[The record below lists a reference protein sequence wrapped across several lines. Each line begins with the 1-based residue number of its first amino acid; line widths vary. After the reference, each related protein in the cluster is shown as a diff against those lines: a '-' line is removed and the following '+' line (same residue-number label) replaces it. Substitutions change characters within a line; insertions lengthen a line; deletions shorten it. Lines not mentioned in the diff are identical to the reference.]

1 MKILLEELPH
11 QEEALKHLLEA
22 FPLLDKQ
29 TTDPDRDYVYANPL
43 LHYRDR
49 EDKNIDIKME
59 TGTGKTYVYTRTM
72 YELHQ
77 RFGIFKFV
85 IVVPSPAIKEG
96 TKNFIQSSY
105 AKQHFAQFYGNAK
118 IDLNVINAGD
128 FNTRSGRKNF
138 PAHLTN
144 FIEGSRQ
151 NATTIQVL
159 LINAG
164 MLNSPSMKNSNY
176 DQTLIGGTTQP
187 LEAIQQTRPV
197 VIIDEPHRFPRDKAH
212 YKAIEALK
220 PQTIIRFGATFPDI
234 KVGRS
239 RNASVKKDYY
249 RGEPQY
255 NLNAVDSFNNGL
267 VKGIDIFYPNL
278 SEQKAQN
285 AWIVDSVSAKKLIL
299 KQGNVYKTLH
309 VGDNLADVDD
319 DFEGDVVYSGS
330 KVLSNDLELSK
341 GMTLIPGTFQSS
353 YQEMIMKDAINEHF
367 QKEQENFF
375 RPNNAPKLKTLSL
388 FFIDSIRSYRD
399 NEGWLK
405 QTFERLLT
413 KKLEELIADYEAR
426 KSQQEQD
433 YLAFLKATQKS
444 LQSDKQNV
452 HAGYFGEDRG
462 SGDDAIQAEV
472 DDILKNK
479 DKLLS
484 FKDKHGNW
492 ITRRFLFSKWTL
504 REGWDNPNVFVIA
517 KLRTSGS
524 DNSKIQEVGRG
535 LRLPVDETGHRVHQ
549 EEFESRL
556 SFHIGFDEREFAQ
569 KLVGEIN
576 SDRKV
581 LLNHNK
587 LDDNMI
593 KVILED
599 VQKTN
604 PDFRQEDLLKQ
615 LDDLNIINRTNE
627 FNEEVTI
634 DGQVKSGFEWLLD
647 YYPVLKDTQLRDD
660 KVKDKPKQLQK
671 TLVKLNQDNW
681 EKVKELWKKFSQ
693 RHMLVFER
701 NSNKISPIAKV
712 AKDVF
717 SNRDHYQRE
726 SYTYSKQELINGN
739 DQIEIAENLSQA
751 YEGSYQSGMPYR
763 AFIKELAKK
772 TNLPIKDIHPHVLE
786 VLKTLNNSD
795 YLSYSS
801 INKLVQNF
809 KAEFEK
815 TYSQSYC
822 YEALDFQ
829 ARTSIFDPKDNTFV
843 DSLNAN
849 LLGVHKLDT
858 IPKDARNLYETPP
871 VYYDSVH
878 PEKDLL
884 TRGYEKAVTV
894 FGKLPKSAIK
904 IPKFT
909 GGTTTPDFIYVL
921 EKEDDS
927 SIYLLVEGKAD
938 NMRERDQQIIKVQ
951 ETFFKQL
958 DKYHIEYQV
967 ATDPQDVYNK
977 IDHLLTTKPK

>member
-11 QEEALKHLLEA
+11 QEESLENLLKA
-22 FPLLDKQ
+22 FPPLDEQ
-29 TTDPDRDYVYANPL
+29 TTDPDKDFVYANPI
-43 LHYRDR
+43 LHYRHRD
-49 EDKNIDIKME
+49 DKNIDIKME
-59 TGTGKTYVYTRTM
+59 TGTGKTYVYTRAM

-85 IVVPSPAIKEG
+85 IVLPTPAIKEG
-96 TKNFIQSSY
+96 TKKFIQSSY
-105 AKQHFAQFYGNAK
+105 AKQHFAQFYGNTR

-128 FNTRSGRKNF
+128 FKSKSGRKNF

-151 NATTIQVL
+151 NTNTIQVL

-164 MLNSPSMKNSNY
+164 MLNSSSMKKSDY

-197 VIIDEPHRFPRDKAH
+197 VIIDEPHRFPRDKAN

-220 PQTIIRFGATFPDI
+220 PQTIIRFGATFPDVTI
-234 KVGRS
+234 GRG
-239 RNASVKKDYY
+239 RNKQVKKDYY
-249 RGEPQY
+249 QGNPQY

-278 SEQKAQN
+278 SEQQAKKS
-285 AWIVDSVSAKKLIL
+285 WVVDKVSAKELTL
-299 KQGNVYKTLH
+299 KQGKVYKTLN

-319 DFEGDVVYSGS
+319 DFEGDVVYAGS
-330 KVLSNDLELSK
+330 KTLSNDLELSK
-341 GMTLIPGTFQSS
+341 GMTLIPGTFQAS
-353 YQEMIMKDAINEHF
+353 YQEMIIEDAINEHF
-367 QKEQENFF
+367 RKEQENFL
-375 RPNNAPKLKTLSL
+375 RPNNAPKIKTLSL

-399 NEGWLK
+399 NDGWLK

-413 KKLEELIADYEAR
+413 KKLKELIGKYES
-426 KSQQEQD
+426 SQNQKEKD
-433 YLAFLKATQKS
+433 YLEFLRATQKS
-444 LQSDKQNV
+444 LQAENQNV

-462 SGDDAIQAEV
+462 SGDEDIQAEV

-484 FKDKHGNW
+484 FKDEHGNW

-535 LRLPVDETGHRVHQ
+535 LRLPVDETGHRVRQ

-556 SFHIGFDEREFAQ
+556 SFHISFDEREFAQ

-576 SDRKV
+576 SDS
-581 LLNHNK
+581 LLNYER

-593 KVILED
+593 KLILED
-599 VQKTN
+599 VQKTHPN
-604 PDFRQEDLLKQ
+604 FDEKDLLEQ
-615 LDDLNIINRTNE
+615 LDDLKIIDRSNR
-627 FNEEVTI
+627 FNEKVEI
-634 DGQVKSGFEWLLD
+634 EGKVKSGFEWLLE
-647 YYPVLKDTQLRDD
+647 YYPVLNDAQLR
-660 KVKDKPKQLQK
+660 KGRVENNNRQRPKK
-671 TLVKLNQDNW
+671 FVKLNQENW
-681 EKVKELWKKFSQ
+681 KKVKEIWKIFSK
-693 RHMLVFER
+693 RHMLIFER
-701 NSNKISPIAKV
+701 NSIQISHIAE
-712 AKDVF
+712 DVF
-717 SNRDHYQRE
+717 SNVDNYQRE
-726 SYTYSKQELINGN
+726 SYTYSKQELTSDDN
-739 DQIEIAENLSQA
+739 QIEIVDSLSQE
-751 YEGSYQSGMPYR
+751 YDGSYRSGMPYG
-763 AFIKELAKK
+763 AFVKELAKK
-772 TNLPIKDIHPHVLE
+772 TDLPIKDIHPHVL
-786 VLKTLNNSD
+786 KAIKKLNNSE

-801 INKLVQNF
+801 VKKLVRNF

-815 TYSQSYC
+815 TYSQSYH

-829 ARTSIFDPKDNTFV
+829 ARTSIFNPKDNTFV
-843 DSLNAN
+843 ESVSSG
-849 LLGVHKLDT
+849 LLGVNQVEEK
-858 IPKDARNLYETPP
+858 IPNADKSLYDMPP

-884 TRGYEKAVTV
+884 TRGYGNGVTV

-904 IPKFT
+904 LPKFT

-921 EKEDDS
+921 EKGDTS
-927 SIYLLVEGKAD
+927 SIYLLVEGKAED
-938 NMRERDQQIIKVQ
+938 KRESDRLVIQGQ
-951 ETFFKQL
+951 EKFFEQL
-958 DKYHIEYQV
+958 DKFKIEYQL
-967 ATDPQDVYNK
+967 AIDAQDVYQK
-977 IDHLLTTKPK
+977 IDDLLNAKTE

>member
-11 QEEALKHLLEA
+11 QEESLENLLKA
-22 FPLLDKQ
+22 FPPLDEQ
-29 TTDPDRDYVYANPL
+29 TTDPDKDFVYANPI
-43 LHYRDR
+43 LHYRHRD
-49 EDKNIDIKME
+49 DKNIDIKME
-59 TGTGKTYVYTRTM
+59 TGTGKTYVYTRAM

-85 IVVPSPAIKEG
+85 IVLPTPAIKEG
-96 TKNFIQSSY
+96 TKKFIQSSY
-105 AKQHFAQFYGNAK
+105 AKQHFAQFYGNTR

-128 FNTRSGRKNF
+128 FKSKSGRKNF

-151 NATTIQVL
+151 NTNTIQVL

-164 MLNSPSMKNSNY
+164 MLNSSSMKKSDY

-197 VIIDEPHRFPRDKAH
+197 IIIDEPHRFPRDKAN

-220 PQTIIRFGATFPDI
+220 PQTIIRFGATFPDVTI
-234 KVGRS
+234 GRG
-239 RNASVKKDYY
+239 RNKQVKKDYY
-249 RGEPQY
+249 QGNPQY

-278 SEQKAQN
+278 SEQQAKKS
-285 AWIVDSVSAKKLIL
+285 WVVDKVSAKELTL
-299 KQGNVYKTLH
+299 KQGKVYKTLN

-319 DFEGDVVYSGS
+319 DFEGDVVYAGS
-330 KVLSNDLELSK
+330 KTLSNDLELSK
-341 GMTLIPGTFQSS
+341 GMTLIPGTFQAS
-353 YQEMIMKDAINEHF
+353 YQEMIIEDAINEHF
-367 QKEQENFF
+367 RKEQENFL
-375 RPNNAPKLKTLSL
+375 RPNNAPKIKTLSL

-399 NEGWLK
+399 NDGWLK

-413 KKLEELIADYEAR
+413 KKLKELIGKYES
-426 KSQQEQD
+426 SQNQKEKD
-433 YLAFLKATQKS
+433 YLEFLRATQKS
-444 LQSDKQNV
+444 LQAENQNV

-462 SGDDAIQAEV
+462 SGDEDIQAEV

-484 FKDKHGNW
+484 FKDEHGNW

-535 LRLPVDETGHRVHQ
+535 LRLPVDETGHRVRQ

-556 SFHIGFDEREFAQ
+556 SFHISFDEREFAQ

-576 SDRKV
+576 SDS
-581 LLNHNK
+581 LLNYER

-593 KVILED
+593 KLILED
-599 VQKTN
+599 VQKTQPN
-604 PDFRQEDLLKQ
+604 FDEKDLLEQ
-615 LDDLNIINRTNE
+615 LDDLKIIDRSNR
-627 FNEEVTI
+627 FNEKVEI
-634 DGQVKSGFEWLLD
+634 EGKVKSGFEWLLE
-647 YYPVLKDTQLRDD
+647 YYPVLNDAQLR
-660 KVKDKPKQLQK
+660 KGRVENNNRQRPKK
-671 TLVKLNQDNW
+671 FVKLNQENW
-681 EKVKELWKKFSQ
+681 EKVKEIWKIFSK
-693 RHMLVFER
+693 RHMLIFER
-701 NSNKISPIAKV
+701 NSIQISHIAE
-712 AKDVF
+712 DVF
-717 SNRDHYQRE
+717 SNVDNYQRE
-726 SYTYSKQELINGN
+726 SYTYSKQELISDDN
-739 DQIEIAENLSQA
+739 QIEIVDSLSQE
-751 YEGSYQSGMPYR
+751 YDGSYRSGMPYG
-763 AFIKELAKK
+763 AFVKELAKK
-772 TNLPIKDIHPHVLE
+772 TDLPIKDIHPHVL
-786 VLKTLNNSD
+786 KAIKKLNNSE

-801 INKLVQNF
+801 VKKLVRNF

-815 TYSQSYC
+815 TYSQSYH

-829 ARTSIFDPKDNTFV
+829 ARTSIFNPKDNTFV
-843 DSLNAN
+843 ESVSSG
-849 LLGVHKLDT
+849 LLGVNQVEEK
-858 IPKDARNLYETPP
+858 IPNADKSLYDMPP

-884 TRGYEKAVTV
+884 TRGYGNGVTV

-904 IPKFT
+904 LPKFT

-921 EKEDDS
+921 EKGDTS
-927 SIYLLVEGKAD
+927 SIYLLVEGKAED
-938 NMRERDQQIIKVQ
+938 KRESDRLVIQGQ
-951 ETFFKQL
+951 EKFFEQL
-958 DKYHIEYQV
+958 DKFKIEYQL
-967 ATDPQDVYNK
+967 AIDAQDVYQK
-977 IDHLLTTKPK
+977 IDDLLNAKTE

>member
-11 QEEALKHLLEA
+11 QEESLENLLKA
-22 FPLLDKQ
+22 FPPLDEQ
-29 TTDPDRDYVYANPL
+29 TTDPDKDFVYANPI
-43 LHYRDR
+43 LHYRHRD
-49 EDKNIDIKME
+49 DKNIDIKME
-59 TGTGKTYVYTRTM
+59 TGTGKTYVYTRAM

-85 IVVPSPAIKEG
+85 IVLPTPAIKEG
-96 TKNFIQSSY
+96 TKKFIQSSY
-105 AKQHFAQFYGNAK
+105 AKQHFAQFYGNTR

-128 FNTRSGRKNF
+128 FKSKSGRKNF

-151 NATTIQVL
+151 NTNTIQVL

-164 MLNSPSMKNSNY
+164 MLNSSSMKKSDY

-197 VIIDEPHRFPRDKAH
+197 VIIDEPHRFPRDKAN

-220 PQTIIRFGATFPDI
+220 PQTIIRFGATFPDVTI
-234 KVGRS
+234 GRG
-239 RNASVKKDYY
+239 RNKQVKKDYY
-249 RGEPQY
+249 QGNPQY

-278 SEQKAQN
+278 SEQQAKKS
-285 AWIVDSVSAKKLIL
+285 WVVDKVSAKELTL
-299 KQGNVYKTLH
+299 KQGKVYKTLN

-319 DFEGDVVYSGS
+319 DFEGDVVYAGS
-330 KVLSNDLELSK
+330 KTLSNDLELSK
-341 GMTLIPGTFQSS
+341 GMTLIPGTFQAS
-353 YQEMIMKDAINEHF
+353 YQEMIIEDAINEHF
-367 QKEQENFF
+367 RKEQENFL
-375 RPNNAPKLKTLSL
+375 RPNNAPKIKTLSL

-399 NEGWLK
+399 NDGWLK

-413 KKLEELIADYEAR
+413 KKLKELIGKYES
-426 KSQQEQD
+426 SQNQKEKD
-433 YLAFLKATQKS
+433 YLEFLRATQKS
-444 LQSDKQNV
+444 LQAENQNV

-462 SGDDAIQAEV
+462 SGDEDIQAEV

-484 FKDKHGNW
+484 FKDEHGNW

-535 LRLPVDETGHRVHQ
+535 LRLPVDETGHRVRQ

-556 SFHIGFDEREFAQ
+556 SFHISFDEREFAQ

-576 SDRKV
+576 SDS
-581 LLNHNK
+581 LLNYER

-593 KVILED
+593 KLILED
-599 VQKTN
+599 VQKTHPN
-604 PDFRQEDLLKQ
+604 FDEKDLLEQ
-615 LDDLNIINRTNE
+615 LDDLKIIDRGNR
-627 FNEEVTI
+627 FNEKVEI
-634 DGQVKSGFEWLLD
+634 EGKVKSGFEWLLE
-647 YYPVLKDTQLRDD
+647 YYPVLNDAQLR
-660 KVKDKPKQLQK
+660 KGRVENNNRQRPKK
-671 TLVKLNQDNW
+671 FVKLNQENW
-681 EKVKELWKKFSQ
+681 EKVKEIWKIFSK
-693 RHMLVFER
+693 RHMLIFER
-701 NSNKISPIAKV
+701 NSIQISHIAE
-712 AKDVF
+712 DVF
-717 SNRDHYQRE
+717 SNVDNYQRE
-726 SYTYSKQELINGN
+726 SYTYSKQELTSDDN
-739 DQIEIAENLSQA
+739 QIEIVVSLSQE
-751 YEGSYQSGMPYR
+751 YDGSYRSGMPYG
-763 AFIKELAKK
+763 AFVKELAKK
-772 TNLPIKDIHPHVLE
+772 TDLPIKDIHPHVLKA
-786 VLKTLNNSD
+786 LKKLNNSE

-801 INKLVQNF
+801 VKKLVRNF

-815 TYSQSYC
+815 TYSQSYH

-829 ARTSIFDPKDNTFV
+829 ARTSIFNPKDNTFV
-843 DSLNAN
+843 ESVSSG
-849 LLGVHKLDT
+849 LLGVNQVEEK
-858 IPKDARNLYETPP
+858 IPNADKSLYDMPP

-884 TRGYEKAVTV
+884 TRGYGNGVTV

-904 IPKFT
+904 LPKFT

-921 EKEDDS
+921 EKGDTS
-927 SIYLLVEGKAD
+927 SIYLLVEGKAED
-938 NMRERDQQIIKVQ
+938 KRESDRLVIQGQ
-951 ETFFKQL
+951 EKFFEQL
-958 DKYHIEYQV
+958 DKFKIEYQL
-967 ATDPQDVYNK
+967 AIDAQDVYQK
-977 IDHLLTTKPK
+977 IDDLLNAKTE

>member
-11 QEEALKHLLEA
+11 QEESLENLLKA
-22 FPLLDKQ
+22 FPPLDEQ
-29 TTDPDRDYVYANPL
+29 TTDPDKNFVYANPI
-43 LHYRDR
+43 LHYRNRD
-49 EDKNIDIKME
+49 DKNIDIKME
-59 TGTGKTYVYTRTM
+59 TGTGKTYVYTRAM

-85 IVVPSPAIKEG
+85 IVVPTPAIKEG
-96 TKNFIQSSY
+96 TKKFIQSSY
-105 AKQHFAQFYGNAK
+105 AKQHFAQFYGNTR

-128 FNTRSGRKNF
+128 FKSKSGRKNF

-151 NATTIQVL
+151 NTNTIQVL

-164 MLNSPSMKNSNY
+164 MLNSSSMKKSDY

-197 VIIDEPHRFPRDKAH
+197 VIIDEPHRFPRDKAN

-220 PQTIIRFGATFPDI
+220 PQTIIRFGATFPDVTI
-234 KVGRS
+234 GRG
-239 RNASVKKDYY
+239 RNKQVKKDYY
-249 RGEPQY
+249 QGKPQY

-278 SEQKAQN
+278 SEQQAKKS
-285 AWIVDSVSAKKLIL
+285 WVVDKVSAKELTL
-299 KQGNVYKTLH
+299 KQGKVYKTLN

-319 DFEGDVVYSGS
+319 DFEGDVVYAGS
-330 KVLSNDLELSK
+330 KTLSNDLELSK
-341 GMTLIPGTFQSS
+341 GMTLIPGTFQAS
-353 YQEMIMKDAINEHF
+353 YQEMIIEDAINEHF
-367 QKEQENFF
+367 RKEQENFL
-375 RPNNAPKLKTLSL
+375 RPNNAPKIKTLSL

-399 NEGWLK
+399 NDGWLK

-413 KKLEELIADYEAR
+413 KKLKELIGKYES
-426 KSQQEQD
+426 SQNQKEKD
-433 YLAFLKATQKS
+433 YLEFLRATQKS
-444 LQSDKQNV
+444 LKSENQNV

-462 SGDDAIQAEV
+462 SGDDDIQAEV

-484 FKDKHGNW
+484 FKDEHGNW

-535 LRLPVDETGHRVHQ
+535 LRLPVDETGHRVRQ

-576 SDRKV
+576 SDS
-581 LLNHNK
+581 LLNYER

-593 KVILED
+593 KLILKD
-599 VQKTN
+599 VQKTQPN
-604 PDFRQEDLLKQ
+604 FDEKDLLEQ
-615 LDDLNIINRTNE
+615 LDDLKIIDRSNK
-627 FNEEVTI
+627 FNEKVEI
-634 DGQVKSGFEWLLD
+634 EGKVKSGYEWLLE
-647 YYPVLKDTQLRDD
+647 YYPVVNDAQLRKG
-660 KVKDKPKQLQK
+660 KVENNNRQRPKK
-671 TLVKLNQDNW
+671 LVKLNQENW
-681 EKVKELWKKFSQ
+681 EKVKEIWKIFSK
-693 RHMLVFER
+693 RHMLIFER
-701 NSNKISPIAKV
+701 NSVQISHIAKN
-712 AKDVF
+712 VF
-717 SNRDHYQRE
+717 SNVDNYQRE
-726 SYTYSKQELINGN
+726 SYTYSKQELTSDDN
-739 DQIEIAENLSQA
+739 QIEIVKSLSQE
-751 YEGSYQSGMPYR
+751 YDGSYRSGMPYG
-763 AFIKELAKK
+763 AFVKELAKK
-772 TNLPIKDIHPHVLE
+772 TDLPIKDIHPHVL
-786 VLKTLNNSD
+786 KAIKKLNNSE

-801 INKLVQNF
+801 VKKLVRNF

-815 TYSQSYC
+815 TYSQSYH

-829 ARTSIFDPKDNTFV
+829 ARTSIFNPKDNTFV
-843 DSLNAN
+843 ESVSSG
-849 LLGVHKLDT
+849 LLGVNQVEEK
-858 IPKDARNLYETPP
+858 ISKDERNLYDMPP

-884 TRGYEKAVTV
+884 TYGYGNGVTV

-904 IPKFT
+904 LPKFT

-921 EKEDDS
+921 EKGDTS
-927 SIYLLVEGKAD
+927 SIYLLVEGKPED
-938 NMRERDQQIIKVQ
+938 KRDSDHLVIQGQ
-951 ETFFKQL
+951 EKFFEQL
-958 DKYHIEYQV
+958 DKFKVEYQV
-967 ATDPQDVYNK
+967 AIEAQDVYQK
-977 IDHLLTTKPK
+977 IDDLLNTKTE

>member
-11 QEEALKHLLEA
+11 QEESLENLLKA
-22 FPLLDKQ
+22 FPPLDEQ
-29 TTDPDRDYVYANPL
+29 TTDPDKDFVYANPI
-43 LHYRDR
+43 LHYRHRD
-49 EDKNIDIKME
+49 DKNIDIKME
-59 TGTGKTYVYTRTM
+59 TGTGKTYVYTRAM

-85 IVVPSPAIKEG
+85 IVLPTPAIKEG
-96 TKNFIQSSY
+96 TKKFIQSSY
-105 AKQHFAQFYGNAK
+105 AKQHFAQFYGNTR

-128 FNTRSGRKNF
+128 FKSKSGRKNF

-151 NATTIQVL
+151 NTNTIQVL

-164 MLNSPSMKNSNY
+164 MLNSSSMKKSDY

-197 VIIDEPHRFPRDKAH
+197 VIIDEPHRFPRDKAN

-220 PQTIIRFGATFPDI
+220 PQTIIRFGATFPDVTI
-234 KVGRS
+234 GRG
-239 RNASVKKDYY
+239 RNKQVKKDYY
-249 RGEPQY
+249 QGNPQY

-278 SEQKAQN
+278 SEQQAKKS
-285 AWIVDSVSAKKLIL
+285 WVVDKVSAKELTL
-299 KQGNVYKTLH
+299 KQGKVYKTLN

-319 DFEGDVVYSGS
+319 DFEGDVVYAGS
-330 KVLSNDLELSK
+330 KTLSNDLELSK
-341 GMTLIPGTFQSS
+341 GMTLIPGTFQAS
-353 YQEMIMKDAINEHF
+353 YQEMIIEDAINEHF
-367 QKEQENFF
+367 RKEQENFL
-375 RPNNAPKLKTLSL
+375 RPNNAPKIKTLSL

-399 NEGWLK
+399 NYGWLK

-413 KKLEELIADYEAR
+413 KKLKELIGKYES
-426 KSQQEQD
+426 SQNQKEKD
-433 YLAFLKATQKS
+433 YLEFLRATQKS
-444 LQSDKQNV
+444 LQAENQNV

-462 SGDDAIQAEV
+462 SGDEDIQAEV

-484 FKDKHGNW
+484 FKDEHGNW

-535 LRLPVDETGHRVHQ
+535 LRLPVDETGHRVRQ

-556 SFHIGFDEREFAQ
+556 SFHISFDEREFAQ

-576 SDRKV
+576 SDS
-581 LLNHNK
+581 LLNYER

-593 KVILED
+593 KLILED
-599 VQKTN
+599 VQKTHPN
-604 PDFRQEDLLKQ
+604 FDEKDLLEQ
-615 LDDLNIINRTNE
+615 LDDLKIIDRSNR
-627 FNEEVTI
+627 FNEKVEI
-634 DGQVKSGFEWLLD
+634 EGKVKSGFEWLLE
-647 YYPVLKDTQLRDD
+647 YYPVLNDAQLR
-660 KVKDKPKQLQK
+660 KGRVENNNRQRPKK
-671 TLVKLNQDNW
+671 FVKLNQENW
-681 EKVKELWKKFSQ
+681 KKVKEIWKIFSK
-693 RHMLVFER
+693 RHMLIFER
-701 NSNKISPIAKV
+701 NSIQISHIAE
-712 AKDVF
+712 DVF
-717 SNRDHYQRE
+717 SNVDNYQRE
-726 SYTYSKQELINGN
+726 SYTYSKQELTSDDN
-739 DQIEIAENLSQA
+739 QIEIVDSLSQE
-751 YEGSYQSGMPYR
+751 YDGSYRSGMPYG
-763 AFIKELAKK
+763 AFVKELAKK
-772 TNLPIKDIHPHVLE
+772 TDLPIKDIHPHVL
-786 VLKTLNNSD
+786 KAIKKLNNSE

-801 INKLVQNF
+801 VKKLVRNF

-815 TYSQSYC
+815 TYSQSYH

-829 ARTSIFDPKDNTFV
+829 ARTSIFNPKDNTFV
-843 DSLNAN
+843 ESVSSG
-849 LLGVHKLDT
+849 LLGVNQVEEK
-858 IPKDARNLYETPP
+858 IPNADKSLYDMPP

-884 TRGYEKAVTV
+884 TRGYGNGVTV

-904 IPKFT
+904 LPKFT

-921 EKEDDS
+921 EKGDTS
-927 SIYLLVEGKAD
+927 SIYLLVEGKAED
-938 NMRERDQQIIKVQ
+938 KRESDRLVIQGQ
-951 ETFFKQL
+951 EKFFEQL
-958 DKYHIEYQV
+958 DKFKIEYQL
-967 ATDPQDVYNK
+967 AIDAQDVYQK
-977 IDHLLTTKPK
+977 IDDLLNAKTE

>member
-11 QEEALKHLLEA
+11 QEESLENLLKA
-22 FPLLDKQ
+22 FPPLDEQ
-29 TTDPDRDYVYANPL
+29 TTDPDKDFVYANPI
-43 LHYRDR
+43 LHYRHRD
-49 EDKNIDIKME
+49 DKNIDIKME
-59 TGTGKTYVYTRTM
+59 TGTGKTYVYTRAM

-85 IVVPSPAIKEG
+85 IVLPKPAIKEG
-96 TKNFIQSSY
+96 TKKFIQSSY
-105 AKQHFAQFYGNAK
+105 AKQHFAQFYGNTR

-128 FNTRSGRKNF
+128 FKSKSGRKNF

-151 NATTIQVL
+151 NTNTIQVL

-164 MLNSPSMKNSNY
+164 MLNSSSMKKSDY

-197 VIIDEPHRFPRDKAH
+197 VIIDEPHRFPRDKAN

-220 PQTIIRFGATFPDI
+220 PQTIIRFGATFPDVTI
-234 KVGRS
+234 GRG
-239 RNASVKKDYY
+239 RNKQVKKDYY
-249 RGEPQY
+249 QGNPQY

-278 SEQKAQN
+278 SEQQAKKS
-285 AWIVDSVSAKKLIL
+285 WVVDKVSAKELTL
-299 KQGNVYKTLH
+299 KQGKVYKTLN

-319 DFEGDVVYSGS
+319 DFEGDVVYAGS
-330 KVLSNDLELSK
+330 KTLSNDLELSK
-341 GMTLIPGTFQSS
+341 GMTLIPGTFQAS
-353 YQEMIMKDAINEHF
+353 YQEMIIEDAINEHF
-367 QKEQENFF
+367 RKEQENFL
-375 RPNNAPKLKTLSL
+375 RPNNAPKIKTLSL

-399 NEGWLK
+399 NDGWLK

-413 KKLEELIADYEAR
+413 KKLKELIGKYES
-426 KSQQEQD
+426 SQNQKEKD
-433 YLAFLKATQKS
+433 YLEFLRATQKS
-444 LQSDKQNV
+444 LQAENQNV

-462 SGDDAIQAEV
+462 SGDEDIQAEV

-484 FKDKHGNW
+484 FKDEHGNW

-535 LRLPVDETGHRVHQ
+535 LRLPVDETGHRVRQ

-556 SFHIGFDEREFAQ
+556 SFHISFDEREFAQ

-576 SDRKV
+576 SDS
-581 LLNHNK
+581 LLNYER

-593 KVILED
+593 KLILED
-599 VQKTN
+599 VQKTHPN
-604 PDFRQEDLLKQ
+604 FDEKDLLEQ
-615 LDDLNIINRTNE
+615 LDDLKIIDRGNR
-627 FNEEVTI
+627 FNEKVEI
-634 DGQVKSGFEWLLD
+634 EGKVKSGFEWLLE
-647 YYPVLKDTQLRDD
+647 YYPVLNDAQLR
-660 KVKDKPKQLQK
+660 KGRVENNNRQRPKK
-671 TLVKLNQDNW
+671 FVKLNQENW
-681 EKVKELWKKFSQ
+681 EKVKEIWKIFSK
-693 RHMLVFER
+693 RHMLIFER
-701 NSNKISPIAKV
+701 NSIQISHIAE
-712 AKDVF
+712 DVF
-717 SNRDHYQRE
+717 SNVDNYQRE
-726 SYTYSKQELINGN
+726 SYTYSKQELTSDDN
-739 DQIEIAENLSQA
+739 QIEIVVSLSQE
-751 YEGSYQSGMPYR
+751 YDGSYRSGMPYG
-763 AFIKELAKK
+763 AFVKELAKK
-772 TNLPIKDIHPHVLE
+772 TDLPIKDIHPHVLKA
-786 VLKTLNNSD
+786 LKKLNNSE

-801 INKLVQNF
+801 VKKLVRNF

-815 TYSQSYC
+815 TYSQSYH

-829 ARTSIFDPKDNTFV
+829 ARTSIFNPKDNTFV
-843 DSLNAN
+843 ESVSSG
-849 LLGVHKLDT
+849 LLGVNQVEEK
-858 IPKDARNLYETPP
+858 IPNADKSLYDMPP

-884 TRGYEKAVTV
+884 TRGYGNGVTV

-904 IPKFT
+904 LPKFT

-921 EKEDDS
+921 EKGDTS
-927 SIYLLVEGKAD
+927 SIYLLVEGKAED
-938 NMRERDQQIIKVQ
+938 KRESDRLVIQGQ
-951 ETFFKQL
+951 EKFFEQL
-958 DKYHIEYQV
+958 DKFKIEYQL
-967 ATDPQDVYNK
+967 AIDAQDVYQK
-977 IDHLLTTKPK
+977 IDDLLNAKTE

>member
-11 QEEALKHLLEA
+11 QEESLENLLKA
-22 FPLLDKQ
+22 FPPLDEQ
-29 TTDPDRDYVYANPL
+29 TTVPDKDFVYANPI
-43 LHYRDR
+43 LHYRHRD
-49 EDKNIDIKME
+49 DKNIDIKME
-59 TGTGKTYVYTRTM
+59 TGTGKTYVYTRAM

-85 IVVPSPAIKEG
+85 IVLPTPAIKEG
-96 TKNFIQSSY
+96 TKKFIQSSY
-105 AKQHFAQFYGNAK
+105 AKQHFAQFYGNTR

-128 FNTRSGRKNF
+128 FKSKSGRKNF

-151 NATTIQVL
+151 NTNTIQVL

-164 MLNSPSMKNSNY
+164 MLNSSSMKKSDY

-197 VIIDEPHRFPRDKAH
+197 VIIDEPHRFPRDKAN

-220 PQTIIRFGATFPDI
+220 PQTIIRFGATFPDVTI
-234 KVGRS
+234 GRG
-239 RNASVKKDYY
+239 RNKQVKKDYY
-249 RGEPQY
+249 QGNPQY

-278 SEQKAQN
+278 SEQQAKKS
-285 AWIVDSVSAKKLIL
+285 WVVDKVSAKELTL
-299 KQGNVYKTLH
+299 KQGKVYKTLN

-319 DFEGDVVYSGS
+319 DFEGDVVYAGS
-330 KVLSNDLELSK
+330 KTLSNDLELSK
-341 GMTLIPGTFQSS
+341 GMTLIPGTFQAS
-353 YQEMIMKDAINEHF
+353 YQEMIIEDAINEHF
-367 QKEQENFF
+367 RKEQENFL
-375 RPNNAPKLKTLSL
+375 RPNNAPKIKTLSL

-399 NEGWLK
+399 NDGWLK

-413 KKLEELIADYEAR
+413 KKLKELIGKYES
-426 KSQQEQD
+426 SQNQKEKD
-433 YLAFLKATQKS
+433 YLEFLRATQKS
-444 LQSDKQNV
+444 LQAENQNV

-462 SGDDAIQAEV
+462 SGDEDIQAEV

-484 FKDKHGNW
+484 FKDEHGNW

-535 LRLPVDETGHRVHQ
+535 LRLPVDETGHRVRQ

-556 SFHIGFDEREFAQ
+556 SFHISFDEREFAQ

-576 SDRKV
+576 SDS
-581 LLNHNK
+581 LLNYER

-593 KVILED
+593 KLILED
-599 VQKTN
+599 VQKTHPN
-604 PDFRQEDLLKQ
+604 FDEKDLLEQ
-615 LDDLNIINRTNE
+615 LDDLKIIDRGNR
-627 FNEEVTI
+627 FNEKVEI
-634 DGQVKSGFEWLLD
+634 EGKVKSGFEWLLE
-647 YYPVLKDTQLRDD
+647 YYPVLNDAQLR
-660 KVKDKPKQLQK
+660 KGRVENNNRQRPKK
-671 TLVKLNQDNW
+671 FVKLNQENW
-681 EKVKELWKKFSQ
+681 EKVKEIWKIFSK
-693 RHMLVFER
+693 RHMLIFER
-701 NSNKISPIAKV
+701 NSIQISHIAE
-712 AKDVF
+712 DVF
-717 SNRDHYQRE
+717 SNVDNYQRE
-726 SYTYSKQELINGN
+726 SYTYSKQELTSDDN
-739 DQIEIAENLSQA
+739 QIEIVDSLSQE
-751 YEGSYQSGMPYR
+751 YDGSYRSGMPYG
-763 AFIKELAKK
+763 AFVKELAKK
-772 TNLPIKDIHPHVLE
+772 TDLPIKDIHPHVL
-786 VLKTLNNSD
+786 KAIKKLNNSE

-801 INKLVQNF
+801 VKKLVRNF

-815 TYSQSYC
+815 TYSQSYH

-829 ARTSIFDPKDNTFV
+829 ARTSIFNPKDNTFV
-843 DSLNAN
+843 ESVSSG
-849 LLGVHKLDT
+849 LLGVNQVEEK
-858 IPKDARNLYETPP
+858 IPNADKSLYDMPP

-884 TRGYEKAVTV
+884 TRGYGNGVTV

-904 IPKFT
+904 LPKFT

-921 EKEDDS
+921 EKGDTS
-927 SIYLLVEGKAD
+927 SIYLLVEGKAED
-938 NMRERDQQIIKVQ
+938 KRESDRLVIQGQ
-951 ETFFKQL
+951 EKFFEQL
-958 DKYHIEYQV
+958 DKFKIEYQL
-967 ATDPQDVYNK
+967 AIDAQDVYQK
-977 IDHLLTTKPK
+977 IDDLLNAKTE

>member
-11 QEEALKHLLEA
+11 QEESLENLLKA
-22 FPLLDKQ
+22 FPPLDEQ
-29 TTDPDRDYVYANPL
+29 TTDPDKDFVYANPI
-43 LHYRDR
+43 LHYRHRD
-49 EDKNIDIKME
+49 DKNIDIKME
-59 TGTGKTYVYTRTM
+59 TGTGKTYVYTRAM

-85 IVVPSPAIKEG
+85 IVLPTPAIKEG
-96 TKNFIQSSY
+96 TKKFIQSSY
-105 AKQHFAQFYGNAK
+105 AKQHFAQFYGNTR

-128 FNTRSGRKNF
+128 FKSKSGRKNF

-151 NATTIQVL
+151 NTNTIQVL

-164 MLNSPSMKNSNY
+164 MLNSSSMKKSDY

-197 VIIDEPHRFPRDKAH
+197 VIIDEPHRFPRDKAN

-220 PQTIIRFGATFPDI
+220 PQTIIRFGATFPDVTI
-234 KVGRS
+234 GRG
-239 RNASVKKDYY
+239 RNKQVKKDYY
-249 RGEPQY
+249 QGNPQY

-278 SEQKAQN
+278 SEQQAKKS
-285 AWIVDSVSAKKLIL
+285 WVVDKVSAKELTL
-299 KQGNVYKTLH
+299 KQGKVYKTLN

-319 DFEGDVVYSGS
+319 DFEGDVVYAGS
-330 KVLSNDLELSK
+330 KTLSNDLELSK
-341 GMTLIPGTFQSS
+341 GMTLIPGTFQAS
-353 YQEMIMKDAINEHF
+353 YQEMIIEDAINEHF
-367 QKEQENFF
+367 RKEQENFL
-375 RPNNAPKLKTLSL
+375 RPNNAPKIKTLSL

-399 NEGWLK
+399 NDGWLK

-413 KKLEELIADYEAR
+413 KKLKELIGKYES
-426 KSQQEQD
+426 SQNQKEKD
-433 YLAFLKATQKS
+433 YLEFLRATQKS
-444 LQSDKQNV
+444 LQAENQNV

-462 SGDDAIQAEV
+462 SGDEDIQAEV

-484 FKDKHGNW
+484 FKDEHGNW

-535 LRLPVDETGHRVHQ
+535 LRLPVDETGHRVRQ

-556 SFHIGFDEREFAQ
+556 SFHISFDEREFAQ

-576 SDRKV
+576 SDS
-581 LLNHNK
+581 LLNYER

-593 KVILED
+593 KLILED
-599 VQKTN
+599 VQKTQPN
-604 PDFRQEDLLKQ
+604 FDEKDLLEQ
-615 LDDLNIINRTNE
+615 LDDLKIIDRSNR
-627 FNEEVTI
+627 FNEKVEI
-634 DGQVKSGFEWLLD
+634 EGKVKSGFEWLLE
-647 YYPVLKDTQLRDD
+647 YYPVLNDAQLR
-660 KVKDKPKQLQK
+660 KGRVENNNRQRPKK
-671 TLVKLNQDNW
+671 FVKLNQENW
-681 EKVKELWKKFSQ
+681 EKVKEIWKIFSK
-693 RHMLVFER
+693 RHMLIFER
-701 NSNKISPIAKV
+701 NSIQISHIAE
-712 AKDVF
+712 DVF
-717 SNRDHYQRE
+717 SNVDNYQRE
-726 SYTYSKQELINGN
+726 SYTYSKQELTSDDN
-739 DQIEIAENLSQA
+739 QIEIVDSLSQE
-751 YEGSYQSGMPYR
+751 YDGSYRSGMPYG
-763 AFIKELAKK
+763 AFVKELAKK
-772 TNLPIKDIHPHVLE
+772 TDLPIKDIHPHVL
-786 VLKTLNNSD
+786 KAIKKLNNSE

-801 INKLVQNF
+801 VKKLVRNF

-815 TYSQSYC
+815 TYSQSYH

-829 ARTSIFDPKDNTFV
+829 ARTSIFNPKDNTFV
-843 DSLNAN
+843 ESVSSG
-849 LLGVHKLDT
+849 LLGVNQVEEK
-858 IPKDARNLYETPP
+858 IPNADKSLYDMPP

-884 TRGYEKAVTV
+884 TRGYGNGVTV

-904 IPKFT
+904 LPKFT

-921 EKEDDS
+921 EKGDTS
-927 SIYLLVEGKAD
+927 SIYLLVEGKAED
-938 NMRERDQQIIKVQ
+938 KRESDRLVIQGQ
-951 ETFFKQL
+951 EKFFEQL
-958 DKYHIEYQV
+958 DKFKIEYQL
-967 ATDPQDVYNK
+967 AIDAQDVYQK
-977 IDHLLTTKPK
+977 IDDLLNAKTE

>member
-11 QEEALKHLLEA
+11 QEESLENLLKA
-22 FPLLDKQ
+22 FPPLDEQ
-29 TTDPDRDYVYANPL
+29 TTDPDKDFVYANPI
-43 LHYRDR
+43 LHYRHRD
-49 EDKNIDIKME
+49 DKNIDIKME
-59 TGTGKTYVYTRTM
+59 TGTGKTYVYTRAM

-85 IVVPSPAIKEG
+85 IVVPTPAIKEG
-96 TKNFIQSSY
+96 TKKFIQSSY
-105 AKQHFAQFYGNAK
+105 AKQHFAQFYGNTR

-128 FNTRSGRKNF
+128 FKSKSGRKNF

-151 NATTIQVL
+151 NSNTIQVL

-164 MLNSPSMKNSNY
+164 MLNSSSMQKSDY

-197 VIIDEPHRFPRDKAH
+197 VIIDEPHRFPRDKAN

-220 PQTIIRFGATFPDI
+220 PQTIIRFGATFPDVTI
-234 KVGRS
+234 GRG
-239 RNASVKKDYY
+239 RNKQVKKDYY
-249 RGEPQY
+249 QGNPQY

-278 SEQKAQN
+278 SEQQAKKS
-285 AWIVDSVSAKKLIL
+285 WVVDKVSAKELTL
-299 KQGNVYKTLH
+299 KQGKVYKTLN

-319 DFEGDVVYSGS
+319 DFEGDVVYAGS
-330 KVLSNDLELSK
+330 KTLSNDLELSK
-341 GMTLIPGTFQSS
+341 GMTLIPGTFQAS
-353 YQEMIMKDAINEHF
+353 YQEMIIEDAINEHF
-367 QKEQENFF
+367 RKEQENFL
-375 RPNNAPKLKTLSL
+375 RPNNAPKIKTLSL

-399 NEGWLK
+399 NDGWIK

-413 KKLEELIADYEAR
+413 KKLKELIGKYES
-426 KSQQEQD
+426 SQNQKEKD
-433 YLAFLKATQKS
+433 YLEFLRATQKS
-444 LQSDKQNV
+444 LKAENQNV

-462 SGDDAIQAEV
+462 SGDEDIQAEV

-484 FKDKHGNW
+484 FKDEHGNW

-535 LRLPVDETGHRVHQ
+535 LRLPVDETGHRVRQ

-556 SFHIGFDEREFAQ
+556 SFHISFDEREFAQ

-576 SDRKV
+576 SDS
-581 LLNHNK
+581 LLNYER

-593 KVILED
+593 KLILED
-599 VQKTN
+599 VQKTQPN
-604 PDFRQEDLLKQ
+604 FDEKDLLEQ
-615 LDDLNIINRTNE
+615 LDDLKIIDRSNK
-627 FNEEVTI
+627 FNEKVEI
-634 DGQVKSGFEWLLD
+634 EGKVKSGFEWLLE
-647 YYPVLKDTQLRDD
+647 YYPVLNDAQLR
-660 KVKDKPKQLQK
+660 KGRVENNNRQRPKK
-671 TLVKLNQDNW
+671 FVKLNQENW
-681 EKVKELWKKFSQ
+681 KKVKEIWKIFSK
-693 RHMLVFER
+693 RHMLIFER
-701 NSNKISPIAKV
+701 NSIQISHIAE
-712 AKDVF
+712 DVF
-717 SNRDHYQRE
+717 SNVDNYQRE
-726 SYTYSKQELINGN
+726 SYTYSKQELTSDDN
-739 DQIEIAENLSQA
+739 QIEIVDSLSQE
-751 YEGSYQSGMPYR
+751 YDGSYRSGMPYG
-763 AFIKELAKK
+763 AFVKELAKK
-772 TNLPIKDIHPHVLE
+772 TDLPIKDIHPHVL
-786 VLKTLNNSD
+786 KAIKKLNNSE

-801 INKLVQNF
+801 VKKLVRNF

-815 TYSQSYC
+815 TYSQSYH

-829 ARTSIFDPKDNTFV
+829 ARTSIFNPKDNTFV
-843 DSLNAN
+843 ESVSSG
-849 LLGVHKLDT
+849 LLGVNQVEEK
-858 IPKDARNLYETPP
+858 IPNADKNLYDMPP

-884 TRGYEKAVTV
+884 TRGYGNGVTV

-904 IPKFT
+904 LPKFT

-921 EKEDDS
+921 EKGDTS
-927 SIYLLVEGKAD
+927 SIYLLVEGKAED
-938 NMRERDQQIIKVQ
+938 KRESDRLVIQGQ
-951 ETFFKQL
+951 EKFFEQL
-958 DKYHIEYQV
+958 DKFKIEYQL
-967 ATDPQDVYNK
+967 AIDAQDVYQK
-977 IDHLLTTKPK
+977 IDDLLNAKTE